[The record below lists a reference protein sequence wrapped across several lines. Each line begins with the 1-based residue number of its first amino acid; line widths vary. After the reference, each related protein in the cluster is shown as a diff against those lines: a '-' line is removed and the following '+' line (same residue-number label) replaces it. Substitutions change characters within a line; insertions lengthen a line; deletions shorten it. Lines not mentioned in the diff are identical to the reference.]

1 MFSVRNTCRPG
12 VGGPI
17 LFIFF
22 QKAILPIANLLLEAT
37 EQLTHTKVDNEG
49 TCCSFCM
56 KLQLTKKLFYG
67 TYSNITYNILCRGK
81 NILRKKKRIIIF
93 PHVRFLISLKT
104 TTGSQSG
111 WNFSWRT
118 SYTTEHCKREV
129 GCDPIKTKPQEKFDF
144 SFRMFDFFTQ

>member
-49 TCCSFCM
+49 TCCSLCM
-56 KLQLTKKLFYG
+56 KLQLTKKLFYS

-81 NILRKKKRIIIF
+81 NILRKKKNYNLPSCEVFNQSQNNHRK
-93 PHVRFLISLKT
+93 PEWLELQLK
-104 TTGSQSG
+104 
-111 WNFSWRT
+111 NFIYYRAL
-118 SYTTEHCKREV
+118 
-129 GCDPIKTKPQEKFDF
+129 
-144 SFRMFDFFTQ
+144 

>member
-49 TCCSFCM
+49 TCCSFLYEATAY
-56 KLQLTKKLFYG
+56 KE
-67 TYSNITYNILCRGK
+67 I
-81 NILRKKKRIIIF
+81 ILRHIQQYHIQY
-93 PHVRFLISLKT
+93 PV
-104 TTGSQSG
+104 
-111 WNFSWRT
+111 
-118 SYTTEHCKREV
+118 
-129 GCDPIKTKPQEKFDF
+129 
-144 SFRMFDFFTQ
+144 